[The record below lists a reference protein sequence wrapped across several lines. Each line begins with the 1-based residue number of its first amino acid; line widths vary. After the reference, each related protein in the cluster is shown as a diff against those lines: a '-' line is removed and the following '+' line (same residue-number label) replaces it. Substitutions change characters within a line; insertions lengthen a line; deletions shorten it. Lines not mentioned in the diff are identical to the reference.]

1 MWRLTHVMIG
11 FMPRTVFSS
20 YFPELGATIQEL
32 LSNGHSEIAA
42 QTLEHALKAANTEHQ
57 QNTIAQTL
65 NHTNPALRASP
76 RWAGLCAR
84 LYCITRNLN
93 SLQELLETQPNNL
106 SAYRAWLVLKQ
117 DQNPKQ
123 ALKLARA
130 SELNS
135 QGYELGLAL
144 RTQAIA
150 LFETQQTG
158 WQEVFE
164 RACDNLTESSLGR
177 CQIDWGRALEHNGQH
192 IEARGVW
199 AKALHTLQSDPY
211 YAAIIYYNIGLS
223 CLKSGEPEAEQAF
236 YNMRQT
242 AQRFEAAEFKA
253 RAQCGLAASRRALGE
268 LERALYTYQIAQKIK
283 SDTDDQRQI
292 LRGIG
297 HTRRLLG
304 QYTQALSDL
313 EKATQITEQDIETQN
328 SWVHAD
334 IAALHAQL
342 GNIQGAREALTR
354 TGDLGRREEDY
365 QRASIVK
372 AEIARLEH
380 QPKNALRYLNEV
392 NPNRLWTWEEAK
404 CFPKLFTLWD
414 KAKGTKTKT
423 ISVIRNVI
431 QVRLFGTIRV
441 EVNNRPIPLKSNGRP
456 AELFGLLVYHG
467 GNLSSERVNH
477 YLFPEE
483 SYEQHPRNRKTLS
496 QFVKTLRQTLGWNDS
511 IQNRAGRI
519 ELDPNSEWRSDLEPR
534 NPKRSR
540 FLDGMASEWILEVN
554 QKYAPKSE

>member
-1 MWRLTHVMIG
+1 MMVI

-20 YFPELGATIQEL
+20 YFPELNFTIQEL
-32 LSNGHSEIAA
+32 LSNGHTEIAA
-42 QTLEHALKAANTEHQ
+42 QTLEHALKVANTQYQ
-57 QNTIAQTL
+57 QSVVFQAL
-65 NHTNPALRASP
+65 GHANPALRASP
-76 RWAGLCAR
+76 RWVGLSAR
-84 LYCITRNLN
+84 LYCVTRNFKN
-93 SLQELLETQPNNL
+93 LQELLEIQPNKL
-106 SAYRAWLVLKQ
+106 LAYQSWLELQ
-117 DQNPKQ
+117 YHQNPGQ
-123 ALKLARA
+123 ALKLARVA
-130 SELNS
+130 EHQS
-135 QGYELGLAL
+135 QGYELGLAQ

-158 WQEVFE
+158 WQEAFG
-164 RACDNLTESSLGR
+164 RACENLTESSLGR
-177 CQIDWGRALEHNGQH
+177 CQIDWGHALEQNGKHLEARSMWARALHS
-192 IEARGVW
+192 
-199 AKALHTLQSDPY
+199 LQVDPY
-211 YAAIIYYNIGLS
+211 YAAIIYYNIGVS
-223 CLKSGEPEAEQAF
+223 CLKLGSAEAEQAF

-283 SDTDDQRQI
+283 SDPDDQRQV

-313 EKATQITEQDIETQN
+313 EKATQITEQDTQTQT
-328 SWVHAD
+328 SWVYAD

-342 GNIQGAREALTR
+342 GNIQLAREALTR
-354 TGDLGRREEDY
+354 TGDLSRREEDH

-372 AEIARLEH
+372 AEMARLEH
-380 QPKNALRYLNEV
+380 QPQIALQYLNEV

-404 CFPKLFTLWD
+404 CFPQLFALWEI
-414 KAKGTKTKT
+414 AKGTKTKT
-423 ISVIRNVI
+423 ILLTRNVI

-456 AELFGLLVYHG
+456 AELFGLLMYHG
-467 GNLSSERVNH
+467 GNLSSERVSH
-477 YLFPEE
+477 FLFPEE
-483 SYEQHPRNRKTLS
+483 RYEQHPRNRKALS

-519 ELDPNSEWRSDLEPR
+519 ELDPNSEWCSDLETR
-534 NPKRSR
+534 NHKQIR
-540 FLDGMASEWILEVN
+540 FLDGMASEWILEAN
-554 QKYAPKSE
+554 QKYAP

>member
-1 MWRLTHVMIG
+1 M
-11 FMPRTVFSS
+11 FMPRTIFAS
-20 YFPELGATIQEL
+20 YFPDLNATIQEL
-32 LSNGHSEIAA
+32 LSGGYEEVAV

-57 QNTIAQTL
+57 QNIIAQTL
-65 NHTNPALRASP
+65 VHTNLALRASP

-84 LYCITRNLN
+84 LYCATRDFK

-106 SAYRAWLVLKQ
+106 LAYQAWLALKQ
-117 DQNPKQ
+117 NQNPTQ
-123 ALKLARA
+123 ALKLAREA
-130 SELNS
+130 QHHS

-150 LFETQQTG
+150 LFETQQES
-158 WQEVFE
+158 WEEKFKL
-164 RACDNLTESSLGR
+164 ACGHLTASSLGR
-177 CQIDWGRALEHNGQH
+177 CQIDWGRALEHSGKH
-192 IEARGVW
+192 IEARGLW
-199 AKALHTLQSDPY
+199 AKALHTLQNDPY

-283 SDTDDQRQI
+283 SEDDDQRQI

-304 QYTQALSDL
+304 QYTQALSNL
-313 EKATQITEQDIETQN
+313 EKATQITEQDIETQT
-328 SWVHAD
+328 SWVYAD

-342 GNIQGAREALTR
+342 GNVQRAREALTR
-354 TGDLGRREEDY
+354 TGDLSRHEEDY
-365 QRASIVK
+365 QRAAIVR
-372 AEIARLEH
+372 AEMARLEH
-380 QPKNALRYLNEV
+380 QPQNALEYLSEV

-404 CFPKLFTLWD
+404 CFPQLFALWEV
-414 KAKGTKTKT
+414 AKGTKTKT
-423 ISVIRNVI
+423 ISLTPNII

-441 EVNNRPIPLKSNGRP
+441 EVNHRSVPLKSNGRP
-456 AELFGLLVYHG
+456 AELFGLLMYHG

-477 YLFPEE
+477 FLFPEE
-483 SYEQHPRNRKTLS
+483 RYEQHPRNRKALS

-519 ELDPNSEWRSDLEPR
+519 ELDPNSEWRSDLETK
-534 NPKRSR
+534 NHKQSR

-554 QKYAPKSE
+554 QKHDLLI

>member
-1 MWRLTHVMIG
+1 M
-11 FMPRTVFSS
+11 FSS
-20 YFPELGATIQEL
+20 YFPELGVTIQEL
-32 LSNGHSEIAA
+32 LSNGHTEIAA

-57 QNTIAQTL
+57 QHIIAQTL
-65 NHTNPALRASP
+65 NYTSPALRASP

-84 LYCITRNLN
+84 LYCITRNFN
-93 SLQELLETQPNNL
+93 SLQELLETQPNTL
-106 SAYRAWLVLKQ
+106 LAYQAWLALKHHK
-117 DQNPKQ
+117 NPRQ
-123 ALKLARA
+123 ALKLARVA
-130 SELNS
+130 ERQS

-158 WQEVFE
+158 WQEAFG
-164 RACDNLTESSLGR
+164 RACENLTESSLGR
-177 CQIDWGRALEHNGQH
+177 CQIDWGHALEQNGKH
-192 IEARGVW
+192 LEARSRW
-199 AKALHTLQSDPY
+199 AKALHTLQVDPY
-211 YAAIIYYNIGLS
+211 YAAIIYYNIGVS
-223 CLKSGEPEAEQAF
+223 CLKLGSPEAEQAF

-283 SDTDDQRQI
+283 SDTDDQRQV

-313 EKATQITEQDIETQN
+313 EKATQITEQDLETQT
-328 SWVHAD
+328 SWVYAD
-334 IAALHAQL
+334 IAALHVQL
-342 GNIQGAREALTR
+342 GNIQRAREALTR
-354 TGDLGRREEDY
+354 TGDLSRREEDY

-380 QPKNALRYLNEV
+380 QPQIALRYLNEV

-404 CFPKLFTLWD
+404 CFPQLFALWEI
-414 KAKGTKTKT
+414 AKGTKTKT
-423 ISVIRNVI
+423 VSVIRNVI

-456 AELFGLLVYHG
+456 AELFGLLMYHG

-477 YLFPEE
+477 FLFPEE
-483 SYEQHPRNRKTLS
+483 RYEQHPRNRKALS

-519 ELDPNSEWRSDLEPR
+519 ELDPNSEWRSDLEMP
-534 NPKRSR
+534 NHKRSR
-540 FLDGMASEWILEVN
+540 FLDGMASEWILDVN
-554 QKYAPKSE
+554 QKYAP